1 MVYNSIM
8 SEKEKAFEEIYLCPL
23 CGRELTEKERSHTV
37 NSSTKGWLCRC
48 GEFIPEGTQISSFTG
63 SSNRLTGEHHKRLKA

>member
-8 SEKEKAFEEIYLCPL
+8 PEKEKAHEEIYLCPL
-23 CGRELTEKERSHTV
+23 CGRELTEKERAMDT
-37 NSSTKGWLCRC
+37 STRGWLCRC

-63 SSNRLTGEHHKRLKA
+63 SSDRLTGEHHKRLKA